1 MQKWFA
7 LCKDDKQPS
16 LAGSIEVVR
25 CRLPDHCYL
34 PCSEFLIACLKC
46 VLLSFQILQLLEL
59 VPELIAIAQCKR
71 KEEEEEQAINRQT
84 ALFSLKLL
92 CKGFGTENPVPF
104 VPVLKTAIDLISSE
118 KEEKNVMGSA
128 LLCIAEVTCTLK
140 AQAIPQLPRY
150 CWVLFNRTN
159 CSRNHTKMHY

>member
-1 MQKWFA
+1 MS
-7 LCKDDKQPS
+7 D
-16 LAGSIEVVR
+16 V
-25 CRLPDHCYL
+25 
-34 PCSEFLIACLKC
+34 C
-46 VLLSFQILQLLEL
+46 VLLSSQILQLLEL
-59 VPELIAIAQCKR
+59 VPELIAIVKCRR

-92 CKGFGTENPVPF
+92 CKGFGTENPAPF

-150 CWVLFNRTN
+150 CWALLTQPTAAGISNAQ
-159 CSRNHTKMHY
+159 MHY

>member
-1 MQKWFA
+1 MQ
-7 LCKDDKQPS
+7 
-16 LAGSIEVVR
+16 R
-25 CRLPDHCYL
+25 
-34 PCSEFLIACLKC
+34 
-46 VLLSFQILQLLEL
+46 
-59 VPELIAIAQCKR
+59 KR

-140 AQAIPQLPRY
+140 AQAVPQLPRY
-150 CWVLFNRTN
+150 HWVLSKRTN
-159 CSRNHTKMHY
+159 CSGNWLHSNALLKEH